1 MSEASTICLK
11 TWYTITPN
19 ACSVFIYILAIS
31 RISGVYSRA
40 ISKHIQ
46 LQKVSIQIIKHNT
59 VKVTSSN
66 RRYRKE
72 KPSGQIIH
80 KMLVSLSV
88 LVPQPCSHDVTK

>member
-46 LQKVSIQIIKHNT
+46 LQKVSNQIGKHNT

-66 RRYRKE
+66 RTTMYYY
-72 KPSGQIIH
+72 I
-80 KMLVSLSV
+80 LS
-88 LVPQPCSHDVTK
+88 

>member
-40 ISKHIQ
+40 ISKLIQ
-46 LQKVSIQIIKHNT
+46 LQKVSYRISEHNT

-66 RRYRKE
+66 RSFIVKRN
-72 KPSGQIIH
+72 P
-80 KMLVSLSV
+80 LVKSYLK
-88 LVPQPCSHDVTK
+88 LGYPYQY

>member
-40 ISKHIQ
+40 ISKLIQ
-46 LQKVSIQIIKHNT
+46 LQKVSNQISKHNT
-59 VKVTSSN
+59 VQVTSSN
-66 RRYRKE
+66 RST
-72 KPSGQIIH
+72 SGQIVPKIW
-80 KMLVSLSV
+80 VSLSI
-88 LVPQPCSHDVTK
+88 LVPQPCSYDLTK

>member
-1 MSEASTICLK
+1 MDNINLEALCVGSKPADQFMSEASTICLK

-46 LQKVSIQIIKHNT
+46 LQKVSNQIIKHNT
-59 VKVTSSN
+59 VKVTSSI
-66 RRYRKE
+66 
-72 KPSGQIIH
+72 S
-80 KMLVSLSV
+80 
-88 LVPQPCSHDVTK
+88 

>member
-1 MSEASTICLK
+1 M
-11 TWYTITPN
+11 
-19 ACSVFIYILAIS
+19 
-31 RISGVYSRA
+31 YSRA

-66 RRYRKE
+66 RSIMTFYRKE

-88 LVPQPCSHDVTK
+88 LVPQPCSYDVTK

>member
-40 ISKHIQ
+40 ISKLIQ
-46 LQKVSIQIIKHNT
+46 LQKVSNQISKHNT
-59 VKVTSSN
+59 VQVTSSN
-66 RRYRKE
+66 RS
-72 KPSGQIIH
+72 PQMACTSGQIVPKIW
-80 KMLVSLSV
+80 VSLSI
-88 LVPQPCSHDVTK
+88 LVPQPCSYDLTK